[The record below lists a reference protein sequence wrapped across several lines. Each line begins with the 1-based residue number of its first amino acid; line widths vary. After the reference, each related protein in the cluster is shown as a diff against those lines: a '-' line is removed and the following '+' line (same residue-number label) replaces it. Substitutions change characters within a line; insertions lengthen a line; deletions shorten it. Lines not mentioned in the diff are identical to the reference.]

1 MKDKVAAAGLADR
14 VRFLGELPI
23 DDVPLWFRRILI
35 YAFTSRNEGFGLT
48 LLEAMASGNA
58 LVAARAGAAEA
69 VVTGGK
75 VALLVAP
82 GDPGALAAALE
93 PLMRDPQLAA
103 DMGARARDYVAV
115 HFSIQSEAEKI
126 VAVYRPLLGV
136 AST

>member
-1 MKDKVAAAGLADR
+1 
-14 VRFLGELPI
+14 
-23 DDVPLWFRRILI
+23 
-35 YAFTSRNEGFGLT
+35 
-48 LLEAMASGNA
+48 MASGNA

-103 DMGARARDYVAV
+103 DMGARARDYVAT
-115 HFSIQSEAEKI
+115 HFSIESEAEKI
-126 VAVYRPLLGV
+126 VAVYRPLLGA
-136 AST
+136 ASTRSMNVRRLPPENK